1 MPSQEAKLNRESN
14 DPYYDLIEDFD
25 LIISSFQTQYGI
37 RLSRE
42 LKNMKW
48 DEFKDLLSGLGPDT
62 PLGRIVSIRSEEDE
76 NILKYFTKDQHRIRN
91 EWRSKQA
98 KKVSE
103 EELNAVLEELKNAF
117 VSMAGGKTN

>member
-1 MPSQEAKLNRESN
+1 MKNRESS

-42 LKNMKW
+42 LKDMKW

-62 PLGRIVSIRSEEDE
+62 PLGRIVSVRSENDADM
-76 NILKYFTKDQHRIRN
+76 LKHFTNEQHRIRN
-91 EWRSKQA
+91 DWR
-98 KKVSE
+98 
-103 EELNAVLEELKNAF
+103 NKNAKNKSQNEVNDALEALKKAF
-117 VSMAGGKTN
+117 ISMAGGVKNQQEKG